1 MTSCHNCGRQ
11 VPQERFC
18 VACGEPLATDARRG
32 FAAAPHEPWWHPRIV
47 SSIFPHLPRAD
58 MRSFRIALA
67 AGVALVVALCLL
79 RLYPLALVAAAIAV
93 PLLFLLYLWDVDVYE
108 DEPLLV
114 LAFTVTWGAV
124 AGALLGYAARQLS
137 SQVALLR
144 GSPDTHNLVWLGV
157 ILPCV
162 GLALG
167 LAGPLILLPYRNFND
182 VLDGVIFGG
191 SCAATLLAAEALA
204 NSADFLHLG
213 FRAAGNEGLWIAR
226 LLTLGVTMPVLAA
239 GVGGATCGAFW
250 LRFRSPDRDRSAV
263 GPLGSPLLAVPVA
276 AGVLVGAAMA
286 ELYLKQWWT
295 LAVTAVA
302 AALGIL
308 WLRRLIHLGL
318 QEEAAEQE
326 IGPVIECPS
335 CHEPTPAHTFCGHCG
350 AALHALPKAR
360 APHAAEAPRKAR
372 IGGGVKIA
380 VFSTLAAAAIG
391 IAAIAIAL
399 SRPGSTTP
407 ACRPGVPCAAPPS
420 SPVAAPHVVA
430 GVFHSGAGWTSDRG
444 VSLRYGSE
452 WHLVRKGSNG
462 LVLQVQAKS
471 GLYVVVLV
479 LVEPSTIAPAD
490 ALQSQVD
497 DQPDGFLGVQQD
509 TSSSHEILSPQ
520 LGFVHGVAAMYSA
533 TVDQP
538 PSPGEK
544 VEIAFEAARRNKAT
558 VVVEAITNE
567 TAQGANASAPY
578 PAFQVVDELLGTLQW
593 P

>member
-1 MTSCHNCGRQ
+1 VQACPNCGRQ
-11 VPQERFC
+11 VPSEPFC
-18 VACGEPLATDARRG
+18 IVCGEPLAEQRRG
-32 FAAAPHEPWWHPRIV
+32 FAAAPHEPWWRPRIV

-67 AGVALVVALCLL
+67 AGTALIVVLCLL
-79 RLYPLALVAAAIAV
+79 RLYPLALVAAAVSV
-93 PLLFLLYLWDVDVYE
+93 PLLFLLYLWDVDIYE

-124 AGALLGYAARQLS
+124 AGALIGYAARQLS

-144 GSPDTHNLVWLGV
+144 GSPDTHNVVWLGV

-162 GLALG
+162 ALALG
-167 LAGPLILLPYRNFND
+167 IAGPLILLPYRKFND
-182 VLDGVIFGG
+182 VLDGVIFGA

-213 FRAAGNEGLWIAR
+213 FRAAGNQGLWIAR

-250 LRFRSPDRDRSAV
+250 LRFRAPARDRDAV
-263 GPLGSPLLAVPVA
+263 GPLGSPFLAVPLA
-276 AGVLVGAAMA
+276 AGIFVGAAMA

-295 LAVTAVA
+295 LAVTAAA
-302 AALGIL
+302 AALGLL

-318 QEEAAEQE
+318 REEAAERE
-326 IGPVIECPS
+326 IGPPIECPS
-335 CHEPTPAHTFCGHCG
+335 CHHETPAHTFCGNCG
-350 AALHALPKAR
+350 AALHALPKAG
-360 APHAAEAPRKAR
+360 KTR

-380 VFSTLAAAAIG
+380 VFTALAAAAIG
-391 IAAIAIAL
+391 IAAIVIAL

-407 ACRPGVPCAAPPS
+407 ACQPGVPCAAPPS
-420 SPVAAPHVVA
+420 NPVAAPHLVA
-430 GVFHSGAGWTSDRG
+430 GSFHSGTAWASDRG

-452 WHLVRKGSNG
+452 WHLVKKSSNG

-471 GLYVVVLV
+471 GLYVVALV
-479 LVEPSTIAPAD
+479 LVQPSSTSPAD
-490 ALQSQVD
+490 ALQNEVNS
-497 DQPDGFLGVQQD
+497 QPDGFLGVQHD
-509 TSSSHEILSPQ
+509 TSSKHAILSPQ
-520 LGFVHGVAAMYSA
+520 LGFVHGVGAMYSA

-544 VEIAFEAARRNKAT
+544 VELAFEAARRGSAT
-558 VVVEAITNE
+558 VVLEAITNE
-567 TAQGANASAPY
+567 TAQGTSASSPY
-578 PAFQVVDELLGTLQW
+578 PALQIVDELVGSIQW